1 MGLYDNIPFLAER
14 LNHCSTLNSCMG
26 TALMVSIPRE
36 LLETIFE
43 GAKQL
48 HPRESF
54 LLLRGK
60 KSKGVISV
68 SDLVVAPFAVHGNG
82 FASYSPHMLPMDF
95 SVAGTV
101 HSHPSGNIQ
110 PSHVDLNHMMGRI
123 LMIVGYPFADVQCVA
138 VYDSNGEKLTLQVTA
153 IEEKDED

>member
-1 MGLYDNIPFLAER
+1 MNATVTI
-14 LNHCSTLNSCMG
+14 
-26 TALMVSIPRE
+26 SIPRN
-36 LLETIFE
+36 LLDTILE
-43 GAKQL
+43 GAKHL
-48 HPRESF
+48 YPRESF

-60 KSKGVISV
+60 KSKGVITV

-95 SVAGTV
+95 SVVGTV

-123 LMIVGYPFADVQCVA
+123 LMIVGHPYADERSVA
-138 VYDSNGEKLTLQVTA
+138 VYDSNGEKLVLQVTA
-153 IEEKDED
+153 NEEKDER

>member
-1 MGLYDNIPFLAER
+1 MSA
-14 LNHCSTLNSCMG
+14 TV
-26 TALMVSIPRE
+26 TVSIPSE
-36 LLETIFE
+36 LLETILE

-48 HPRESF
+48 YPRESF

-68 SDLVVAPFAVHGNG
+68 SDLVVAPFAAHGRG

-95 SVAGTV
+95 SVVGTV
-101 HSHPSGNIQ
+101 HSHPSGNVQ

-123 LMIVGYPFADVQCVA
+123 LMIVGYPFADERCVA
-138 VYDSNGEKLTLQVTA
+138 VYDSNGEKLTLNVTA
-153 IEEKDED
+153 NEKDNKH

>member
-1 MGLYDNIPFLAER
+1 MGAAV
-14 LNHCSTLNSCMG
+14 T
-26 TALMVSIPRE
+26 VSIPRE
-36 LLETIFE
+36 LLETILE

-48 HPRESF
+48 YPRESF

-95 SVAGTV
+95 SIVSTV
-101 HSHPSGNIQ
+101 HSHPSGNTK
-110 PSHVDLNHMMGRI
+110 PSHVDLNYMMGRV
-123 LMIVGYPFADVQCVA
+123 LMIVGYPYADERCVA
-138 VYDSNGEKLTLQVTA
+138 VYDSNGEKLVLQVTA
-153 IEEKDED
+153 NEEKDEG

>member
-1 MGLYDNIPFLAER
+1 MGAPV
-14 LNHCSTLNSCMG
+14 T
-26 TALMVSIPRE
+26 VSIPTE
-36 LLETIFE
+36 LLETILE

-48 HPRESF
+48 YPRESF

-60 KSKGVISV
+60 KSKGLISV

-95 SVAGTV
+95 SVVGTV

-110 PSHVDLNHMMGRI
+110 PSHVDLNYMMGRI
-123 LMIVGYPFADVQCVA
+123 LMIVGYPFADERCVA
-138 VYDSNGEKLTLQVTA
+138 VYDSNGEKIALHVTNN
-153 IEEKDED
+153 EQNEKR